1 MSEHDPAGTERIF
14 EELKAE
20 HRRAL
25 EACDVEALQRVQAKL
40 EKLRERKRS

>member
-1 MSEHDPAGTERIF
+1 MSEPASAERIF

-25 EACDVEALQRVQAKL
+25 EARDVEALQRVQAKL
-40 EKLRERKRS
+40 EKLRERKGS